1 MPHHFYHGRT
11 GRIFNVNPR
20 AIGVVFEKEV
30 RNRKEEKRV
39 HVRVEHI
46 RKSGCRED
54 FLARVKRNEQLV
66 KEAKKTGQKVCLKRQ
81 PKKPENEKVVGF
93 NLNELRISTQLPFL
107 EIH

>member
-20 AIGVVFEKEV
+20 SIGVIFEKEV

-46 RKSGCRED
+46 RKSGCREG
-54 FLARVKRNEQLV
+54 FLKRVKENERLAA
-66 KEAKKTGQKVCLKRQ
+66 EAKKTGKKVCLKRQ
-81 PKKPENEKVVGF
+81 PVKPETSKTVGF
-93 NLNELRISTQLPFL
+93 NITEL
-107 EIH
+107 